1 MGGSM
6 PPRGDMDEAVFSIFK
21 GGMLHNSH
29 LSEIL
34 FDQLTYHY
42 SFQY

>member
-21 GGMLHNSH
+21 GGMELLAS
-29 LSEIL
+29 
-34 FDQLTYHY
+34 
-42 SFQY
+42 